1 MLSKIRT
8 ATEDRKASLVNG
20 VKALGGQVDEAKAQI
35 TALGQRIQ
43 ELRDNIHATNGAIA
57 ECDVTLAAIAMA
69 EVEEASANA
78 EAYELA
84 NDGLPTTM
92 GRKPVAAGM
101 A

>member
-20 VKALGGQVDEAKAQI
+20 VKALGGQIDDAQAQI
-35 TALGQRIQ
+35 ASLGQRIQ

-57 ECDVTLAAIAMA
+57 ECDVTLAAIAA
-69 EVEEASANA
+69 TEAEEAAASA
-78 EAYELA
+78 EADELA